1 MAAPTLD
8 TDGSSTT
15 LSGSTCTISVVISN
29 PNSTLVV
36 GIQAY
41 DGSSGAN
48 SKVSSVTYNGV
59 NLTQLQKSEYPNP
72 SGHFTNSSA
81 YLYVITGLATGTHN
95 LVVTFGGAASNPAV
109 GYAVYGNAASSI
121 DNSNLVETDGST
133 NPHSGSITTVAANC
147 MVFSFCDFDDHGS
160 GSATGANM
168 TQIGA
173 PQSGYDVC
181 ASSTTGIATPGSV
194 THTYSNANTDNVILM
209 MASVAPSGGG
219 PPPPNTGQFFPF
231 F

>member
-15 LSGSTCTISVVISN
+15 LSGSTCTISITITN

-41 DGSSGAN
+41 DGSSGNN

-81 YLYVITGLATGTHN
+81 YLYAITGLSAGTHN

-121 DNSNLVETDGST
+121 DNSNLVETDGGT
-133 NPHSGSITTVAANC
+133 DPHSGSLTTIAANC
-147 MVFSFCDFDDHGS
+147 MVFSFCDFDDHGG

-168 TQIGA
+168 TQIAA
-173 PQSGYDVC
+173 PQSGFDVL
-181 ASSTTGIATPGSV
+181 ASSTTGISSPGSV
-194 THTYSNANTDNVILM
+194 THTYSNSNTDNVIMM
-209 MASVAPSGGG
+209 MASVAPASGGTTPHLLALMG
-219 PPPPNTGQFFPF
+219 VGN
-231 F
+231 